1 MDDVNNCNLKS
12 FNLLLLD
19 ISLDFFYEVFVD
31 CFEEVLVDVFL
42 DKV

>member
-1 MDDVNNCNLKS
+1 MDDVNNCSLKS
-12 FNLLLLD
+12 FNLLSLD

>member
-1 MDDVNNCNLKS
+1 MDDVNNCSLKS